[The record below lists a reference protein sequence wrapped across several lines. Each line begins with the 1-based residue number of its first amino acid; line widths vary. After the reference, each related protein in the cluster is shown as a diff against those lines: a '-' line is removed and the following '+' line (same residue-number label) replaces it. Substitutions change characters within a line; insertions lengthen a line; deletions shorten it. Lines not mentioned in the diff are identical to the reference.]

1 LGTNNKK
8 IKHKL
13 FIGDAL
19 NVLKN
24 NNYVEEESVTLAVTS
39 PPYGLGKDY
48 GEGYK
53 DKYDLD
59 TWLDFMNKA
68 AKEVFRVLKP
78 NGSYFLNVSP
88 IPHPKTKEII
98 PLDSYVFL
106 ELKKAG
112 FKLRNKVIWHF
123 NNMQNPIKRLSGR
136 WEAVLWFV
144 KDIENYVF
152 NLEDIR
158 IPYITKGDKRL
169 TGSGRNP
176 TDVWYFDRVNNMTK
190 NKFNINHP
198 CVYPEPMIER
208 ILKMSSNK
216 DDLILDPFVGSGTT
230 MKVAKYLERRSIGI
244 EINEKYEELIKR
256 RFGEDTH
263 LSFNYQ
269 KEIIEEKT
277 LSNKQHVLDIIRLE

>member
-1 LGTNNKK
+1 
-8 IKHKL
+8 
-13 FIGDAL
+13 
-19 NVLKN
+19 
-24 NNYVEEESVTLAVTS
+24 
-39 PPYGLGKDY
+39 
-48 GEGYK
+48 
-53 DKYDLD
+53 
-59 TWLDFMNKA
+59 
-68 AKEVFRVLKP
+68 
-78 NGSYFLNVSP
+78 
-88 IPHPKTKEII
+88 
-98 PLDSYVFL
+98 
-106 ELKKAG
+106 
-112 FKLRNKVIWHF
+112 
-123 NNMQNPIKRLSGR
+123 
-136 WEAVLWFV
+136 
-144 KDIENYVF
+144 
-152 NLEDIR
+152 
-158 IPYITKGDKRL
+158 
-169 TGSGRNP
+169 
-176 TDVWYFDRVNNMTK
+176 MTK